1 MESSSSSGRA
11 AFAEQQ
17 VRQLQTI
24 VVVPCFNEAQRL
36 DVDAYL
42 RFADAAARIRLL
54 LVNDGSR
61 DQTLEVLQRLCA
73 LRPESF
79 DVCNLEQ
86 NQGKAEA
93 VRHGVLRASAQGAEY
108 VGYWDADLATPL
120 ESIFDF
126 CDVLERRADIDVVL
140 GSRMQ
145 LAGRDIRRRPLR
157 RMLGRGFARVASRVI
172 RLPLFDTQCGAKLFR
187 VNERTVSAFQAPFEA
202 RWIFDVEL
210 LARLSAFSCEAQ
222 LFAHSVYELPLERW
236 HEIPGSKVKP
246 RDFLVA
252 IAELGRIAWRYSR
265 WTKPSIVSAATI
277 QPTVLR
283 EPNVREKQRKAA

>member
-1 MESSSSSGRA
+1 
-11 AFAEQQ
+11 
-17 VRQLQTI
+17 LQTI
-24 VVVPCFNEAQRL
+24 VVVPCFNEARRL
-36 DVDAYL
+36 NVDAYL
-42 RFADAAARIRLL
+42 RFADSAAQTRLL

-61 DQTLEVLQRLCA
+61 DQTLEVLQRLRA
-73 LRPESF
+73 LRPEAF
-79 DVCNLEQ
+79 DICNLGQ

-93 VRHGVLRASAQGAEY
+93 VRRGVLRASAQGADY

-120 ESIFDF
+120 EAIFDF

-157 RMLGRGFARVASRVI
+157 RILGRGFARVASRVI
-172 RLPLFDTQCGAKLFR
+172 RLPLYDTQCGAKLFR
-187 VNERTVSAFQAPFEA
+187 VNERTVSAFQFPFQA

-210 LARLSAFSCEAQ
+210 LARLSALSCEAQ
-222 LFAHSVYELPLERW
+222 HFARSVYELPLEQW

-265 WTKPSIVSAATI
+265 WTNPATGSAATM
-277 QPTVLR
+277 QPAVIR
-283 EPNVREKQRKAA
+283 ESGVQENHRKAA